1 MYYDVC
7 DYTNHNT
14 CDCYRL
20 KPLIKKYKAALSSP
34 IKRKKHQVKRRMQI
48 THHILKMRVLMM
60 VMMTMMMAKDIII
73 LVL

>member
-20 KPLIKKYKAALSSP
+20 KPLIKKYK
-34 IKRKKHQVKRRMQI
+34 VRMQI

-60 VMMTMMMAKDIII
+60 VMMTMMMAKDINI

>member
-1 MYYDVC
+1 MYCDIC

-20 KPLIKKYKAALSSP
+20 KPLIKKYKAAFMKSYKTKKSSS
-34 IKRKKHQVKRRMQI
+34 KTSNANYTSHS
-48 THHILKMRVLMM
+48 KMRVLMM